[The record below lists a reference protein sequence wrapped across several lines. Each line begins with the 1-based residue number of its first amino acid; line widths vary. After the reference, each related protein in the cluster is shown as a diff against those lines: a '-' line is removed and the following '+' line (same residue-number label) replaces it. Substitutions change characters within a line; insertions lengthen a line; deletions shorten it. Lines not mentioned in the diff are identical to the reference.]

1 MMMNTQE
8 VEEMKEWKLIKEVS
22 VSEESSSITIEL
34 ENEYEEVEIL
44 CAIGGSDSNNAIN
57 NRTIMIDL
65 YGNAGDKIT
74 SMNGNC
80 IQSKGVNRL
89 LTVSYRKN
97 PYPICV
103 SSSYNVPTL
112 NPDGECAATHV
123 SNGCSCK
130 RSFSGFINKLVIG
143 TFGNKGVIGIGSSV
157 AVYGRQE
164 ATKCMQNYKT
174 EY

>member
-1 MMMNTQE
+1 MSRRRTMLMNVQE
-8 VEEMKEWKLIKEVS
+8 ENEMKEWKLIKEVS

-34 ENEYEEVEIL
+34 ENEYEELEIL
-44 CAIGGSDSNNAIN
+44 CTIGGSDSNNAIN

-65 YGNAGDKIT
+65 YGNAGDKIN

-80 IQSKGVNRL
+80 IQIKGVNRL

-123 SNGCSCK
+123 SNGCSYK

-143 TFGNKGVIGIGSSV
+143 TFGNKGVIGIGSNV
-157 AVYGRQE
+157 AVYGR
-164 ATKCMQNYKT
+164 
-174 EY
+174 